1 MKKVLLMFFMYLNLF
16 ANENVLSLNYKENE
30 PLLGKGYYLVLSDIP
45 VANYPNTIGY
55 FSSVDIEGK
64 NLPIEKDLEKVS
76 IKKDG
81 ILIIEKNVEW
91 DQYTFSLNEIDL
103 DGLKINLKWKSIN
116 RQKMELMISEWD
128 LLKKQY
134 KIEVE
139 YHYPDRKE
147 ILNLNLNMPQ
157 FNPEIYLNFDYKL
170 PILKKQEL
178 GKKYIILKK
187 IGLNDYDLEITKN
200 TINSEGL
207 KLELAE
213 KVSIKGTG
221 EDEEY
226 SEVARVLSLLE
237 VYPKIFVENSSEN
250 IFENSKDVYIA
261 LELPHNLELSKSYV
275 VNEEILSLS
284 YNKIKKRVIEKV
296 VILPQNNEVSKKI
309 ALNKWYIPGEK
320 IYIDDFKETT
330 GYYLL
335 EGEGEIVGKY
345 ANLKIKVDE
354 IEEMIDGFGESEE
367 IHLNF
372 IRMKVENGRVSIC
385 IDKPKELV
393 QGKEVEYKI
402 LDAKGNV
409 LEKVKLNFYIEN

>member
-81 ILIIEKNVEW
+81 VLITEKNVEW
-91 DQYTFSLNEIDL
+91 NQYTFSLNEIDL

-200 TINSEGL
+200 TINLEGL

-221 EDEEY
+221 EDQEY
-226 SEVARVLSLLE
+226 SEVARVISLLE
-237 VYPKIFVENSSEN
+237 IYPKIFIEDFSEN
-250 IFENSKDVYIA
+250 IFDNSKEIFIG
-261 LELPHNLELSKSYV
+261 LELPDNLELSKSYIV
-275 VNEEILSLS
+275 GGEILSLS
-284 YNKIKKRVIEKV
+284 YNEVKKRLIEKV

-320 IYIDDFKETT
+320 IYIDDFKETA

-335 EGEGEIVGKY
+335 EGEGELVGKY

-367 IHLNF
+367 IYLNS

-393 QGKEVEYKI
+393 QGKELEYTI
-402 LDAKGNV
+402 LDAKGSV

>member
-81 ILIIEKNVEW
+81 ILITEKNVEW

>member
-81 ILIIEKNVEW
+81 VLITEKNVEW
-91 DQYTFSLNEIDL
+91 NQYTFSLNEIDL

-116 RQKMELMISEWD
+116 PQKMELMISEWD

-139 YHYPDRKE
+139 YHYLDRKE
-147 ILNLNLNMPQ
+147 VLNLNLNMPQ

-221 EDEEY
+221 EDQEY
-226 SEVARVLSLLE
+226 SEFARVISLLE
-237 VYPKIFVENSSEN
+237 IYPKIFIEYFSEN
-250 IFENSKDVYIA
+250 IFDNSKEIYIG
-261 LELPHNLELSKSYV
+261 LELPDNLDLSKSYV
-275 VNEEILSLS
+275 VDGEILSLS
-284 YNKIKKRVIEKV
+284 YNEVKKKLIEKV

-309 ALNKWYIPGEK
+309 ALNKWYIPGGK
-320 IYIDDFKETT
+320 IYIDDFKETA

-335 EGEGEIVGKY
+335 EGEGELVGKY

-367 IHLNF
+367 IYLNS

-393 QGKEVEYKI
+393 QGEKLDYTI